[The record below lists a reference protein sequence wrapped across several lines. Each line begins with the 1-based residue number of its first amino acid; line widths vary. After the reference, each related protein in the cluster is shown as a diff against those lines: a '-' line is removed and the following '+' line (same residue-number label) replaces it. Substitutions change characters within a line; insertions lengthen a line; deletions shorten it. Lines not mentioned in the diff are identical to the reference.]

1 LVLSDIDGNGRAD
14 LIVTGDA
21 SSSSRVYFSSEPV
34 VAPPPNSN
42 PTQAAPTVTVVK
54 KTGSLGELL
63 ALFGLFLWS
72 TRRYAAQRMDRPD

>member
-1 LVLSDIDGNGRAD
+1 
-14 LIVTGDA
+14 
-21 SSSSRVYFSSEPV
+21 
-34 VAPPPNSN
+34 
-42 PTQAAPTVTVVK
+42 VVK